1 MLRTI
6 KLGKYISVQGICV
19 RTLPNGQI
27 QVRDG
32 DKLYSGDPVTKA
44 A

>member
-6 KLGKYISVQGICV
+6 RLGKYISVQGICV
-19 RTLPNGQI
+19 RSLPNGLME
-27 QVRDG
+27 VRVG
-32 DKLYSGDPVTKA
+32 DRIFSGEPIGKA

>member
-6 KLGKYISVQGICV
+6 IVGKYISVQGICV
-19 RTLPNGQI
+19 RTLKNGQME
-27 QVRDG
+27 VRVG
-32 DKLYSGDPVTKA
+32 DRIFSGTPVSKA

>member
-6 KLGKYISVQGICV
+6 QLGKYISVQGVCV
-19 RTLPNGQI
+19 RSLPNGLME
-27 QVRDG
+27 VRVG
-32 DKLYSGDPVTKA
+32 DRIFSGTPVSKA